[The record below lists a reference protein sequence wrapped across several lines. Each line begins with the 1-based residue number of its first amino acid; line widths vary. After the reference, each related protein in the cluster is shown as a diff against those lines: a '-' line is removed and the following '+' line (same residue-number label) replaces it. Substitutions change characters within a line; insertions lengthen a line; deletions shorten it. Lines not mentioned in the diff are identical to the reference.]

1 MAFVYGL
8 WQIMCIMQ
16 LVNNPSCIM
25 SSKSGSMRC
34 LMNFL
39 AQFDNVHVEFI
50 IINHLHGKCNG
61 NANRREWGEGRE
73 LGRGYGKL
81 NAQRALISCL
91 HINGMCVCCNSS
103 LSVIPR
109 CLI

>member
-25 SSKSGSMRC
+25 SSKSALSGSVRC
-34 LMNFL
+34 LMNSL

-50 IINHLHGKCNG
+50 IINHLDGKCNG
-61 NANRREWGEGRE
+61 NANRREWGEGS
-73 LGRGYGKL
+73 GGQAMV
-81 NAQRALISCL
+81 N
-91 HINGMCVCCNSS
+91 
-103 LSVIPR
+103 
-109 CLI
+109 